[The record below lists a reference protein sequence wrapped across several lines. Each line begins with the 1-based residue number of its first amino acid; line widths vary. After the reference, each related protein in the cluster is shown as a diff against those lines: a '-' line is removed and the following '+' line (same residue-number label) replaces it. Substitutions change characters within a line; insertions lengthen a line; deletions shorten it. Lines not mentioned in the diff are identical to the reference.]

1 MEPWKDYVSWR
12 CALTFPAALRDTS
25 LSTSCQAAPF
35 KNQQSK
41 SMTLPIKL
49 GGSGCKGKV
58 DELLMQFEE
67 SAAFKGVDCGQLLAR
82 TQTEHIMFHRGML
95 VLKVV
100 VISLHQPCPLILHQL
115 TSCPLWSSSRHPAGH
130 FQPQQPSSHTF
141 RSLL

>member
-1 MEPWKDYVSWR
+1 MSWR

-82 TQTEHIMFHRGML
+82 TQTEHYVSQRDVGVKSCRDFSPSTLSSYLAPTNL
-95 VLKVV
+95 VS
-100 VISLHQPCPLILHQL
+100 SLVFL
-115 TSCPLWSSSRHPAGH
+115 
-130 FQPQQPSSHTF
+130 
-141 RSLL
+141 